1 MITAKTRRVLLAALL
16 ALALPLTLAACGS
29 DDGGEDTETSASEPE
44 TEETTPAEDEGEEDE
59 GDETAAGG
67 EVHVVGK
74 DFMFEGIP
82 ATLDAGSYTFHFE
95 NAGKEEHE
103 LLVFQLN
110 TDTPVED
117 LIKLPQKEAMKQITP
132 MGGTFAAPG
141 ETAEKPLEA
150 EFGAG
155 NYAAVCFVSNKKGPH
170 AFQGMVHEFTVE

>member
-1 MITAKTRRVLLAALL
+1 MITAKKRRVLLAALL
-16 ALALPLTLAACGS
+16 ALALPLAACGS
-29 DDGGEDTETSASEPE
+29 DDGGGDNETSASEPE
-44 TEETTPAEDEGEEDE
+44 TEETTPAEGEEDGGE
-59 GDETAAGG
+59 ETAAGG

-150 EFGAG
+150 ELGAG

-170 AFQGMVHEFTVE
+170 AFQGMVQEFTVE